1 MTSSNALKCVVS
13 FDGTTTDG
21 VAPRKPF
28 HLNFSLCEGRHLPK
42 SLMYGSLKGTTP
54 NEETTTSIIG
64 GGRNDCKRISTLQ
77 SSKIQSGCE
86 DSNSED
92 RFSLQIQYQ
101 LPYNMDSEVSE
112 ENLNWEGC

>member
-1 MTSSNALKCVVS
+1 MTYSNGLKSVVS
-13 FDGTTTDG
+13 DYGTTDE

-28 HLNFSLCEGRHLPK
+28 NLNLSVLRDTK

-54 NEETTTSIIG
+54 DEKTTTSISG
-64 GGRNDCKRISTLQ
+64 GGRNDCKRISALQ

-86 DSNSED
+86 DCNSED
-92 RFSLQIQYQ
+92 RFSLQVQHK